1 MENDIQNPIGNIHS
15 VESFGTVDGPG
26 IRYVIFMQGCPLKCK
41 YCHNRDTWV
50 PNAGYSSTV
59 EDLVSEIK
67 KYRTYIT
74 PYGGGVTVSGGEPLL
89 QTKFVTRLFQRLHEE
104 NIHTA
109 LDTAGSLS
117 IRPEIEE
124 LLKYTDLVL
133 LDIKHINNEKCMELT
148 GAPNTNT
155 LKFATYL
162 SEHSIPMWIRQVIVP
177 GVTDDHKDLVELK
190 NFISTLKTVQK
201 VEFLA
206 YHDMGKYKWEKLGI
220 FYPLEGVRVATQ
232 EDVERAKKITGFN

>member
-1 MENDIQNPIGNIHS
+1 MIKGSIQS
-15 VESFGTVDGPG
+15 VETMGLVDGPG
-26 IRYVIFMQGCPLKCK
+26 IRFVVFLQGCKLRCLF
-41 YCHNRDTWV
+41 CHNPETWNMEEKNMTT
-50 PNAGYSSTV
+50 P
-59 EDLVSEIK
+59 EELIK
-67 KYRTYIT
+67 KVKRYKNYFGDEGGIT
-74 PYGGGVTVSGGEPLL
+74 FSGGDPLCQPEFVL
-89 QTKFVTRLFQRLHEE
+89 ECLKLCQQEHIHTCLDTSGVGTKPELHEE
-104 NIHTA
+104 I
-109 LDTAGSLS
+109 
-117 IRPEIEE
+117 
-124 LLKYTDLVL
+124 LKYTDLVL
-133 LDIKHINNEKCMELT
+133 LDIKHINNEKCIELT

-220 FYPLEGVRVATQ
+220 SYPLEGVRVATQ